1 MAIDRI
7 ARSLALSSSERTDS
21 GKGVD
26 EFLRK
31 KKKKTEFPSIGVDN
45 ALYIDKESMAIY
57 MWNSEKLQ
65 YEQIKNGITKE
76 EIENIVKET
85 QDEEVRQIVHEEIEY
100 HVLYCGS
107 SEEVL

>member
-7 ARSLALSSSERTDS
+7 ARSLALSSSVGTDS
-21 GKGVD
+21 GKSVD
-26 EFLRK
+26 EVLIFQS
-31 KKKKTEFPSIGVDN
+31 KKTEFPSIGVDN

-85 QDEEVRQIVHEEIEY
+85 QDAEVRQIVHEEIEY

>member
-1 MAIDRI
+1 
-7 ARSLALSSSERTDS
+7 
-21 GKGVD
+21 
-26 EFLRK
+26 
-31 KKKKTEFPSIGVDN
+31 
-45 ALYIDKESMAIY
+45 MAIY

-100 HVLYCGS
+100 NVLYGGS